1 MTCNKEQVTQAFIE
15 SREDVYRYLLTLRV
29 PPALAQDATQEAFL
43 RLYLA
48 LERGDEISN
57 RRAWIFRVA
66 HNQALDL
73 LAKERFQPLE
83 ETLEMTLRDGGRLAE
98 TQLIERERVERLA
111 NAWSTLSPQQKHCL
125 HLRTE
130 GLRYREIA
138 ETLQISTSSV
148 REFLDRAIG
157 RLRKAVHE

>member
-1 MTCNKEQVTQAFIE
+1 M
-15 SREDVYRYLLTLRV
+15 
-29 PPALAQDATQEAFL
+29 
-43 RLYLA
+43 
-48 LERGDEISN
+48 
-57 RRAWIFRVA
+57 
-66 HNQALDL
+66 
-73 LAKERFQPLE
+73 AKERFQPLE
-83 ETLEMTLRDGGRLAE
+83 ATLEMTLRDGGRLAE
-98 TQLIERERVERLA
+98 TQLIEREKVERLA
-111 NAWSTLSPQQKHCL
+111 NAWLTLSPQQKHCL